1 MIKKIIFTVTPIFS
15 IPPRSAAAVETWIY
29 QVAKR
34 LSIPNAIACIKS
46 SGYPEYYRVNDNCDI
61 HYIGFSKIYK
71 RLFQKW
77 TRLDPLPYSQRVLNV
92 RDKVTTQEDSVI
104 VVHNSMKLYR
114 QIRERNPNAKLVMH
128 MHNAFEPELPD
139 NDAKIVVPSQF
150 LKAFYEER
158 LPAADV
164 CIVPNGFCAETYT
177 RNPKDNLRQQLNI
190 PEDAT
195 VLLYAGRISPDK
207 GILLL
212 LQAFKQLRT
221 LRSDL
226 KLVVVGDPYASRKG
240 EKAEYQKQVLDAA
253 KDIGTDCIMVGGQSP
268 EHMHNF
274 YHIADL
280 VIVPSQVEEAF
291 CMVAVE
297 AMAAGKAVLASKKGG
312 ICEFVLDGITG
323 YHLAEPM
330 SSNSVINDI
339 NRALADKERHQI
351 AKNAKELV
359 FSKYSWENVA
369 QRFEEQ
375 MTSWFDK

>member
-1 MIKKIIFTVTPIFS
+1 MPLFS
-15 IPPRSAAAVETWIY
+15 Y
-29 QVAKR
+29 M
-34 LSIPNAIACIKS
+34 
-46 SGYPEYYRVNDNCDI
+46 PEN
-61 HYIGFSKIYK
+61 F
-71 RLFQKW
+71 
-77 TRLDPLPYSQRVLNV
+77 
-92 RDKVTTQEDSVI
+92 
-104 VVHNSMKLYR
+104 
-114 QIRERNPNAKLVMH
+114 A
-128 MHNAFEPELPD
+128 
-139 NDAKIVVPSQF
+139 
-150 LKAFYEER
+150 
-158 LPAADV
+158 
-164 CIVPNGFCAETYT
+164 
-177 RNPKDNLRQQLNI
+177 
-190 PEDAT
+190 
-195 VLLYAGRISPDK
+195 DK

-253 KDIGTDCIMVGGQSP
+253 KDIGPDCIMVAGNRLSTCIIS
-268 EHMHNF
+268 N
-274 YHIADL
+274 HIADL

-330 SSNSVINDI
+330 SSHSVINDI

>member
-34 LSIPNAIACIKS
+34 LSIPNSIACIKNT
-46 SGYPEYYRVNDNCDI
+46 GYPEYNRVNDNCDI
-61 HYIGFSKIYK
+61 HYISFSKIYK

-77 TRLDPLPYSQRVLNV
+77 TRLDPLPYSQRILNI

-104 VVHNSMKLYR
+104 VIHNSMKLYR
-114 QIRERNPNAKLVMH
+114 QIRARNPDAKLVMH
-128 MHNAFEPELPD
+128 MHNAFEPELTD
-139 NDAKIVVPSQF
+139 SNAKIIVPSQF

-164 CIVPNGFCAETYT
+164 SIVPNGFCVETYT
-177 RNPKDNLRQQLNI
+177 KKPEDNLRQQLNI
-190 PEDAT
+190 PQDAT

-221 LRSDL
+221 QRSNI

-240 EKAEYQKQVLDAA
+240 EKADYQKKVLDAA
-253 KDIGTDCIMVGGQSP
+253 KDIGNDCIMAGGQSP
-268 EHMHNF
+268 DRMHNF

-330 SSNSVINDI
+330 SSDSIINDI
-339 NRALADKERHQI
+339 NCALADKERHQI
-351 AKNAKELV
+351 AENARKLV

-375 MTSWFDK
+375 MKSWFAK